1 MKFHH
6 FPHSQPLHSILSASI
21 FRVCQS
27 FAANYNCLTGVAV
40 ALVISLPTLASGA
53 PLRVGVAGSAPFVV
67 RKDTDTNGIS
77 VEVWEEVARSQ
88 NIEYELIPQSS
99 VANALEVV
107 NQGELDLLIGP
118 ITITAQRLKT
128 VDFTQPY
135 FSTEI
140 AVLTAGD
147 DPSIWSRVKPFFETA
162 VLTSVGVLV
171 ILMFVVGNLVW
182 LAERNK
188 NSEQF
193 PKNYFQGVG
202 NGMWFALVTLTT
214 VGYGDRAPVTH
225 IGRFIAGTWMVL
237 ALVTVSSLTAGLA
250 SAITIALS
258 GDSTEQ
264 FTSPSSLQD
273 ARLTTVKGSSS
284 AEVVQNYSSRVQKV
298 ANLAEA
304 VKLLSAEEAD
314 AVVFDRPAMEYYL
327 TQNPKLNLKLTN
339 LSLGTELYG
348 FVLPIDSPLTKDL
361 NIELRQMSENG
372 SLQKIATRWLNSTPE
387 DTQNSAID
395 ISRD

>member
-1 MKFHH
+1 MNFRN
-6 FPHSQPLHSILSASI
+6 FLYSQQIQSIFSASI
-21 FRVCQS
+21 LHIRQG
-27 FAANYNCLTGVAV
+27 FAVNHNCLTGVAV
-40 ALVISLPTLASGA
+40 ALVISVPTLASAA

-67 RKDTDTNGIS
+67 GKNKDTSGIS

-107 NQGELDLLIGP
+107 EQGELDLLIGP
-118 ITITAQRLKT
+118 ITITAQRLKK

-140 AVLTAGD
+140 AVLTAAD
-147 DPSIWSRVKPFFETA
+147 DPSIWSRVQPFFETA
-162 VLTSVGVLV
+162 VLTSIGVLV

-182 LAERNK
+182 LAERNQ

-193 PKNYFQGVG
+193 PKNYLQGVG

-214 VGYGDRAPVTH
+214 VGYGDRAPVTRL
-225 IGRFIAGTWMVL
+225 GRFIAGTWMIL

-258 GDSTEQ
+258 GDSTER
-264 FTSPSSLQD
+264 FTNPSSLKD
-273 ARLTTVKGSSS
+273 TRLTTVEGSSS
-284 AEVVQNYSSRVQKV
+284 ADVVQNYSSRVQEV
-298 ANLAEA
+298 ATLSEA
-304 VKLLSAEEAD
+304 VEQLSTERAD

-327 TQNPKLNLKLTN
+327 TQNPELNLKLTN

-361 NIELRQMSENG
+361 NIQLRLMSENG
-372 SLQKIATRWLNSTPE
+372 SLQDISTRWLSYTSENS
-387 DTQNSAID
+387 QNSAI
-395 ISRD
+395 

>member
-1 MKFHH
+1 MNFRN
-6 FPHSQPLHSILSASI
+6 FPHSQQIHRILSASI
-21 FRVCQS
+21 FHLRLG
-27 FAANYNCLTGVAV
+27 FAANHNCLTGVAV
-40 ALVISLPTLASGA
+40 ALVISVPTLASAA

-67 RKDTDTNGIS
+67 RKDKDTSGIS
-77 VEVWEEVARSQ
+77 VEVWKQVARSQ
-88 NIEYELIPQSS
+88 KIEYELIPQAS

-107 NQGELDLLIGP
+107 EQGELDLLIGP
-118 ITITAQRLKT
+118 ITITAQRLQK

-140 AVLTAGD
+140 AVLTTAE

-162 VLTSVGVLV
+162 VLTSMGILV

-193 PKNYFQGVG
+193 PKNYLQGVG

-214 VGYGDRAPVTH
+214 VGYGDRAPVTRL
-225 IGRFIAGTWMVL
+225 GRLIAGTWMVL

-273 ARLTTVKGSSS
+273 TRLATVKGSSS
-284 AEVVQNYSSRVQKV
+284 VEVVQNYSNRIQEV
-298 ANLAEA
+298 ATLGDA
-304 VKLLSAEEAD
+304 VKLLSTKSAD
-314 AVVFDRPAMEYYL
+314 AVVFDRPALEYYL
-327 TQNPKLNLKLTN
+327 TQNPELNVKLTN
-339 LSLGTELYG
+339 LSLGNELYG
-348 FVLPIDSPLTKDL
+348 FVLPIDSSLTK
-361 NIELRQMSENG
+361 
-372 SLQKIATRWLNSTPE
+372 K
-387 DTQNSAID
+387 TQH
-395 ISRD
+395 

>member
-1 MKFHH
+1 M
-6 FPHSQPLHSILSASI
+6 SVSI
-21 FRVCQS
+21 FRVRQS
-27 FAANYNCLTGVAV
+27 FAAKYNCLTGVAV
-40 ALVISLPTLASGA
+40 ALVISIPTLASAA

-67 RKDTDTNGIS
+67 SKDPETNGIS
-77 VEVWEEVARSQ
+77 VEVWAEVARSQ

-99 VANALEVV
+99 VANALDVV
-107 NQGELDLLIGP
+107 EQGDLDLLIGP
-118 ITITAQRLKT
+118 ITITAQRLQK

-140 AVLTAGD
+140 AVLTTSE

-162 VLTSVGVLV
+162 VLTSLGVLV

-193 PKNYFQGVG
+193 PKNYLQGVG

-214 VGYGDRAPVTH
+214 VGYGDRAPVTRL
-225 IGRFIAGTWMVL
+225 GRFIAGTWMVL

-258 GDSTEQ
+258 GDSTER
-264 FTSPSSLQD
+264 FTSPSSLQN
-273 ARLTTVKGSSS
+273 ARLATVKGSSS
-284 AEVVQNYSSRVQKV
+284 VEVVQNYSNRVQEV
-298 ANLAEA
+298 ATLADA
-304 VKLLSAEEAD
+304 VKLLSAKSAD

-327 TQNPKLNLKLTN
+327 TQNPELNVKLTN

-361 NIELRQMSENG
+361 NIELRLMSENG
-372 SLQKIATRWLNSTPE
+372 SLKDIANRWLSYISE
-387 DTQNSAID
+387 DTKNSAI
-395 ISRD
+395 

>member
-1 MKFHH
+1 MNFRN
-6 FPHSQPLHSILSASI
+6 FPHSQQIHRILSASI
-21 FRVCQS
+21 FHLRLG
-27 FAANYNCLTGVAV
+27 FAANHNCLTGVAV
-40 ALVISLPTLASGA
+40 ALVISVPTLASAA
-53 PLRVGVAGSAPFVV
+53 PLRVGVAGSAPFVI
-67 RKDTDTNGIS
+67 RKDKDTSGIS
-77 VEVWEEVARSQ
+77 VEVWKQVARSQ

-107 NQGELDLLIGP
+107 EQGELDLLIGP
-118 ITITAQRLKT
+118 ITITAQRLQK

-140 AVLTAGD
+140 AVLTTAE

-162 VLTSVGVLV
+162 VLTSMAILV

-193 PKNYFQGVG
+193 PKNYLQGVG

-214 VGYGDRAPVTH
+214 VGYGDRAPVTRL
-225 IGRFIAGTWMVL
+225 GRLIAGTWMVL

-273 ARLTTVKGSSS
+273 TRLATVKGSSS
-284 AEVVQNYSSRVQKV
+284 VEVVQNYSNRIQEV
-298 ANLAEA
+298 ATLGDA
-304 VKLLSAEEAD
+304 VKLLSTKSAD
-314 AVVFDRPAMEYYL
+314 AVVFDRPALEYYL
-327 TQNPKLNLKLTN
+327 TQNPELNVKLTN
-339 LSLGTELYG
+339 LSLGNELYG
-348 FVLPIDSPLTKDL
+348 FVLPIDSSLTKKL
-361 NIELRQMSENG
+361 NIELRLMSENG
-372 SLQKIATRWLNSTPE
+372 SLKDIATRWLSYTSE
-387 DTQNSAID
+387 DSQKPI
-395 ISRD
+395 

>member
-1 MKFHH
+1 MNFRN
-6 FPHSQPLHSILSASI
+6 FPHSQQIHRILSASI
-21 FRVCQS
+21 FHLRLG
-27 FAANYNCLTGVAV
+27 FAAYHNCLTGVAV
-40 ALVISLPTLASGA
+40 ALVISVPTLASAA
-53 PLRVGVAGSAPFVV
+53 PLRVGVAGSAPFVI
-67 RKDTDTNGIS
+67 RKDKDTSGIS
-77 VEVWEEVARSQ
+77 VEVWKQVARSQ

-107 NQGELDLLIGP
+107 EQGELDLLIGP
-118 ITITAQRLKT
+118 ITITAQRLQK

-140 AVLTAGD
+140 AVLTTAE

-162 VLTSVGVLV
+162 VLTSMAILV

-193 PKNYFQGVG
+193 PKNYLQGVG

-214 VGYGDRAPVTH
+214 VGYGDRAPVTRL
-225 IGRFIAGTWMVL
+225 GRLIAGTWMVL

-273 ARLTTVKGSSS
+273 TRLATVKGSSS
-284 AEVVQNYSSRVQKV
+284 VEVVQNYSNRIQEV
-298 ANLAEA
+298 ATLGDA
-304 VKLLSAEEAD
+304 VKLLSTKSAD
-314 AVVFDRPAMEYYL
+314 AVVFDRPALEYYL
-327 TQNPKLNLKLTN
+327 TQNPELNVKLTN
-339 LSLGTELYG
+339 LSLGNELYG
-348 FVLPIDSPLTKDL
+348 FVLPIDSSLTKKL
-361 NIELRQMSENG
+361 NIELRLMSENG
-372 SLQKIATRWLNSTPE
+372 SLKDIATRWLSYTSE
-387 DTQNSAID
+387 DSQKPI
-395 ISRD
+395 

>member
-1 MKFHH
+1 MNFRN
-6 FPHSQPLHSILSASI
+6 FPHSQQIHRILSASI
-21 FRVCQS
+21 FHLRQG
-27 FAANYNCLTGVAV
+27 FAANHNCLTGVAV
-40 ALVISLPTLASGA
+40 ALVISVPTLASAA
-53 PLRVGVAGSAPFVV
+53 PLRVGVAGSAPFVI
-67 RKDTDTNGIS
+67 RKDKDTSGIS
-77 VEVWEEVARSQ
+77 VEVWKQVARSQ

-107 NQGELDLLIGP
+107 EQGELDLLIGP
-118 ITITAQRLKT
+118 ITITAQRLQK

-140 AVLTAGD
+140 AVLTTAE

-162 VLTSVGVLV
+162 VLTSMGILV

-193 PKNYFQGVG
+193 PKNYLQGVG

-214 VGYGDRAPVTH
+214 VGYGDRAPVTRL
-225 IGRFIAGTWMVL
+225 GRLIAGTWMVL

-273 ARLTTVKGSSS
+273 TRLATVKGSSS
-284 AEVVQNYSSRVQKV
+284 VEVVQNYSNRIQEV
-298 ANLAEA
+298 ATLGDA
-304 VKLLSAEEAD
+304 VKLLSTKSAD
-314 AVVFDRPAMEYYL
+314 AVVFDRPALEYYL
-327 TQNPKLNLKLTN
+327 TQNPELNVKLTN
-339 LSLGTELYG
+339 LSLGNELYG
-348 FVLPIDSPLTKDL
+348 FVLPIDSSLTKKL
-361 NIELRQMSENG
+361 NIELRLMSENG
-372 SLQKIATRWLNSTPE
+372 SLKDIATRWLSYTSE
-387 DTQNSAID
+387 DSQKPI
-395 ISRD
+395 

>member
-1 MKFHH
+1 MKFRH

-21 FRVCQS
+21 FHFRQN
-27 FAANYNCLTGVAV
+27 FAAKYNCLTGVAV
-40 ALVISLPTLASGA
+40 ALIISIPTLASAA

-67 RKDTDTNGIS
+67 RKETETSGIS
-77 VEVWEEVARSQ
+77 VEIWAEVARSQ

-99 VANALEVV
+99 VAEALEVV
-107 NQGELDLLIGP
+107 DQGELDLLIGP
-118 ITITAQRLKT
+118 ITITAQRLKK

-140 AVLTAGD
+140 AVLTTGD
-147 DPSIWSRVKPFFETA
+147 DPTIWSRVKPFFETA

-171 ILMFVVGNLVW
+171 TLMFVVGNLVW
-182 LAERNK
+182 LAERNE

-193 PKNYFQGVG
+193 PKNYLQGVS

-225 IGRFIAGTWMVL
+225 LGRFIAGTWMVL

-258 GDSTEQ
+258 GDSTER
-264 FTSPSSLQD
+264 FTSPASLQN
-273 ARLTTVKGSSS
+273 ARVTTVSGSSS
-284 AEVVQNYSSRVQKV
+284 AGVVQNYSNRVKEVTSLSAAVQK
-298 ANLAEA
+298 
-304 VKLLSAEEAD
+304 LSEERVD

-327 TQNPKLNLKLTN
+327 RQNPELNLKLTN

-348 FVLPIDSPLTKDL
+348 FVLPIDSSLTKDL

-372 SLQKIATRWLNSTPE
+372 TLERISSRWLSHTK
-387 DTQNSAID
+387 DSQNSAI
-395 ISRD
+395 

>member
-1 MKFHH
+1 MKFGH
-6 FPHSQPLHSILSASI
+6 FPHSHPLHSILSASI
-21 FRVCQS
+21 FRVRES

-40 ALVISLPTLASGA
+40 ALVISLPTLASAA

-67 RKDTDTNGIS
+67 RRDTDTSGIS
-77 VEVWEEVARSQ
+77 VEVWAEVARSQ

-118 ITITAQRLKT
+118 ITITSQRLKT

-140 AVLTAGD
+140 AVLTTAD
-147 DPSIWSRVKPFFETA
+147 DPSLWSRVKPFFETA

-171 ILMFVVGNLVW
+171 TLMFVVGNLVW
-182 LAERNK
+182 LAERNE

-193 PKNYFQGVG
+193 PKDYFQGVG

-214 VGYGDRAPVTH
+214 VGYGDRAPITRL
-225 IGRFIAGTWMVL
+225 GRFIAGTWMIL

-258 GDSTEQ
+258 GGSTEQ
-264 FTSPSSLQD
+264 FTSPSSLED
-273 ARLTTVKGSSS
+273 ARLTTVEGSSS
-284 AEVVQNYSSRVQKV
+284 AEVVHNYSSRVQKV

-304 VKLLSAEEAD
+304 VQKLADERAD

-327 TQNPKLNLKLTN
+327 KQNPELNLKLTN

-372 SLQKIATRWLNSTPE
+372 TLQEITNRWISYIST
-387 DTQNSAID
+387 DSQNSVI
-395 ISRD
+395 

>member
-1 MKFHH
+1 MNFRN
-6 FPHSQPLHSILSASI
+6 FPHSQQIHRILSASI
-21 FRVCQS
+21 FHLRLG
-27 FAANYNCLTGVAV
+27 FAANHNCLTGVAV
-40 ALVISLPTLASGA
+40 ALVISVPTLASAA

-67 RKDTDTNGIS
+67 RKDKDTSGIS
-77 VEVWEEVARSQ
+77 VEVWKQVARSQ
-88 NIEYELIPQSS
+88 KIEYELIPQAS

-107 NQGELDLLIGP
+107 EQGELDLLIGP
-118 ITITAQRLKT
+118 ITITAQRLQK

-140 AVLTAGD
+140 AVLTTAE

-162 VLTSVGVLV
+162 VLTSMGILV

-193 PKNYFQGVG
+193 PKNYLQGVG

-214 VGYGDRAPVTH
+214 VGYGDRAPVTRL
-225 IGRFIAGTWMVL
+225 GRLIAGTWMVL

-273 ARLTTVKGSSS
+273 TRLATVKGSSS
-284 AEVVQNYSSRVQKV
+284 VEVVQNYSNRIQEV
-298 ANLAEA
+298 ATLGDA
-304 VKLLSAEEAD
+304 VKLLSTKSAD
-314 AVVFDRPAMEYYL
+314 AVVFDRPALEYYL
-327 TQNPKLNLKLTN
+327 TQNPELNVKLTN
-339 LSLGTELYG
+339 LSLGNELYG
-348 FVLPIDSPLTKDL
+348 FVLPIDSSLTKKL
-361 NIELRQMSENG
+361 NIELRLMSENG
-372 SLQKIATRWLNSTPE
+372 SLKDIATRWLSYTSE
-387 DTQNSAID
+387 DSQNPI
-395 ISRD
+395 